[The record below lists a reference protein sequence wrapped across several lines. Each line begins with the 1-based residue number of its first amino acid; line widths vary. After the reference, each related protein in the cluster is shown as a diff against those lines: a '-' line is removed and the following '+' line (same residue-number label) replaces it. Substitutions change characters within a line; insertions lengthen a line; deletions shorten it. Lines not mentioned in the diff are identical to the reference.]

1 MDLIS
6 YLQMKAE
13 VLIKVRRDNAVK
25 DTDELSQGH
34 IPRER

>member
-1 MDLIS
+1 
-6 YLQMKAE
+6 MKAE
-13 VLIKVRRDNAVK
+13 VLIKVRRDNTAK